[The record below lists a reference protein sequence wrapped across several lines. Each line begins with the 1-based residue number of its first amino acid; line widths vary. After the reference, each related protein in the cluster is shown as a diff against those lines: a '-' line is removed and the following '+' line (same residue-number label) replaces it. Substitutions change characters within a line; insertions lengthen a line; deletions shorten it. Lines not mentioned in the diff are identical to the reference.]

1 MQHESSITFLPDDV
15 WRAIAGSLGLSER
28 EAQIARLLLSDDN
41 REDTIATVL
50 AISPHTVHTHL
61 ERLYRKLG
69 VTSRCHVVARIF
81 RRYVEMAA
89 GPAGEI
95 ALVASPAIA
104 EDAPRSRGGRTRSPG
119 GGGRREARGKRLG
132 RSLLR

>member
-15 WRAIAGSLGLSER
+15 WRAIAASLGLSER

-89 GPAGEI
+89 TPASV

-119 GGGRREARGKRLG
+119 GAGRREARGKRLG
-132 RSLLR
+132 RPLLR

>member
-1 MQHESSITFLPDDV
+1 MRHESSITFLPDDV
-15 WRAIAGSLGLSER
+15 WRSIAGSLGLSER

-41 REDTIATVL
+41 REDTIAAVL

-81 RRYVEMAA
+81 RRYVEMVATSA
-89 GPAGEI
+89 SVP
-95 ALVASPAIA
+95 LVASPATA

-119 GGGRREARGKRLG
+119 GAGRPDARGKRLG
-132 RSLLR
+132 PSLLR